1 MDLGTLKS
9 ETADSELGSAPA
21 ARRLSG
27 LSEAIRPGVVGSFF
41 LHVLAVFLLGYGIL
55 APQALQTALQIVPVD
70 LVLVRQETTSPPQQ
84 QRAAVLQQRAAV
96 AQQKAAPQPKPPQ
109 VPRQETSQSN
119 SLASLTPSRNQAP
132 ADELQ
137 TRLEA
142 LSRLRQPE
150 RTDSRTLDRSGT
162 SDLTA
167 TSNGAIPGLQATYS
181 VRDLVRAQVERR
193 WNLALDELGDRNF
206 VIAIHVVLTRDG
218 TVTKAEIVDN
228 ARYKADATYRSIA
241 LSARNAVLLSSPLAL
256 PSGDYDE
263 TMDMTLN
270 LNPRNSLR

>member
-1 MDLGTLKS
+1 V
-9 ETADSELGSAPA
+9 P
-21 ARRLSG
+21 RLFR
-27 LSEAIRPGVVGSFF
+27 LTEAIRPGVIGSFV
-41 LHVLAVFLLGYGIL
+41 LHVLAVFLVGYGIL
-55 APQALQTALQIVPVD
+55 APQVLQTALQIVPVD
-70 LVLVRQETTSPPQQ
+70 LVLPSEETVSPPQQ
-84 QRAAVLQQRAAV
+84 QKAVVPQQRAALP
-96 AQQKAAPQPKPPQ
+96 QPKGAAPQQ
-109 VPRQETSQSN
+109 NAPRISRPETSQSN
-119 SLASLTPSRNQAP
+119 ALASLVPPKNDAP

-137 TRLEA
+137 IRLEA

-150 RTDSRTLDRSGT
+150 TTDSRLLDRSGV
-162 SDLTA
+162 SDRTA
-167 TSNGAIPGLQATYS
+167 TSNGAILGPQATYS

-218 TVTKAEIVDN
+218 TVTKAEIVDT
-228 ARYKADATYRSIA
+228 ARYSADATYRSIA

-263 TMDMTLN
+263 TMDITLN

>member
-9 ETADSELGSAPA
+9 ETADSELGSARA
-21 ARRLSG
+21 ARRLFG

-55 APQALQTALQIVPVD
+55 APQALQTVLQIVPVD
-70 LVLVRQETTSPPQQ
+70 LVLVSQETTSPPQRQTAAVPQ
-84 QRAAVLQQRAAV
+84 QRAAVPQQRAAV

-119 SLASLTPSRNQAP
+119 LLASLTPSKNPAP

-150 RTDSRTLDRSGT
+150 RTDSRNLDRSGT
-162 SDLTA
+162 SDLAA
-167 TSNGAIPGLQATYS
+167 TSTGAI
-181 VRDLVRAQVERR
+181 
-193 WNLALDELGDRNF
+193 
-206 VIAIHVVLTRDG
+206 
-218 TVTKAEIVDN
+218 
-228 ARYKADATYRSIA
+228 
-241 LSARNAVLLSSPLAL
+241 
-256 PSGDYDE
+256 
-263 TMDMTLN
+263 
-270 LNPRNSLR
+270 